1 MPPCYTLNLLPL
13 GESAEICAL
22 RTVGA
27 MRRRLLDI
35 GFVPGEPV
43 RALYRGC
50 HGGPMAYLINGAV
63 IALRGEDAEDIIIS
77 RNS

>member
-1 MPPCYTLNLLPL
+1 MPPCYTLNLLPR

-22 RTVGA
+22 RTAGA

-35 GFVPGEPV
+35 GFVPGETV

-50 HGGPMAYLINGAV
+50 LGGPAAYLINGAV
-63 IALRGEDAEDIIIS
+63 IALRGEDAEGIVIRCKD
-77 RNS
+77 